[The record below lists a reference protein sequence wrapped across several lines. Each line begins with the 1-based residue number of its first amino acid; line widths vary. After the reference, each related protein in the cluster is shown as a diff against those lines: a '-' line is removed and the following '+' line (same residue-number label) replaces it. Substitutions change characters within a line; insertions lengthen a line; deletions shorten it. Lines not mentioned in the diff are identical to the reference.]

1 MMRLEIK
8 QFYLDALL
16 NILNREPSNIK
27 RPVSSAQVDALLDS
41 SDLVIESSS
50 NDEDRPLINQ
60 GEFYYSR
67 KDSFAPKNYLQI
79 VSLATIILGESSNA
93 NVENTVKMVDQ
104 CILKYNSST
113 SIPAKKYNLHYK

>member
-1 MMRLEIK
+1 MRLETK
-8 QFYLDALL
+8 KKLYLDALL

-27 RPVSSAQVDALLDS
+27 HPISPAQVDALLDS
-41 SDLVIESSS
+41 SDLIIELSS
-50 NDEDRPLINQ
+50 NNEKKPLINQ

-67 KDSFAPKNYLQI
+67 KDSFAPKNYLKI
-79 VSLATIILGESSNA
+79 VSLATIILGESSNT

-113 SIPAKKYNLHYK
+113 SISAKKYNLHYK